1 MKKKIY
7 ITLSEQKIIQISPYF
22 FIIDILYQTT
32 YEKVRRV
39 YIDNCSTWLFQIKHI
54 IYNVYPL
61 LLSLIERILEI
72 LKLRLRNN
80 TIVFEEFPV
89 S

>member
-7 ITLSEQKIIQISPYF
+7 HTVGTVDNSNLSIF

-32 YEKVRRV
+32 YEKVRSV

-61 LLSLIERILEI
+61 LLSLIERLLEI

-80 TIVFEEFPV
+80 SIVFEEFPV